1 MTLRRYLLRR
11 LLLTALTLGGVILV
25 VFLLTHVLP
34 GNPAVVKLG
43 SFASPERLAALE
55 KEMGL
60 DQPLPIQFLN
70 YSSRLAQGDMG
81 TSWKTSHPV
90 REDIGQRLPA
100 TIELALASLL
110 LATLIGLPLGIVAAV
125 KRNTPFDRVVQ
136 AIAIVG
142 ASTPLFWLGLVLI
155 FVFYHTLGWVP
166 APMGRIDPFMTP
178 PQSITGLFLLD
189 SLITGNW
196 SALVSSLEHLVLP
209 TLSLAVIE
217 LAPVTKMARS
227 AMLDVLE
234 SDYVLGARAIGL
246 SSRQI
251 ILQDALKNAMVTI
264 LTMMG
269 IVLGYLLAGNV
280 IVEMIFAWPGIG
292 QYAWNA
298 VMSNDFDAIQGF
310 VLTIAVMYLFI
321 NLIIDLLYSFI
332 DPRIRLGA

>member
-70 YSSRLAQGDMG
+70 YTFRLAQGDMG

-90 REDIGQRLPA
+90 RDDIGQRLPA

-125 KRNTPFDRVVQ
+125 KRDSAFDRVVQ

-178 PQSITGLFLLD
+178 PGSITGLFLLD
-189 SLITGNW
+189 SLIKGNW
-196 SALVSSLEHLVLP
+196 SALVSSLQHLVLP
-209 TLSLAVIE
+209 TVSLAVIE

-227 AMLDVLE
+227 AMLDVLQT
-234 SDYVLGARAIGL
+234 DYVLGARAIGL

-251 ILQDALKNAMVTI
+251 IMQDALQNAMVTI

-321 NLIIDLLYSFI
+321 NLVIDLLYSFI